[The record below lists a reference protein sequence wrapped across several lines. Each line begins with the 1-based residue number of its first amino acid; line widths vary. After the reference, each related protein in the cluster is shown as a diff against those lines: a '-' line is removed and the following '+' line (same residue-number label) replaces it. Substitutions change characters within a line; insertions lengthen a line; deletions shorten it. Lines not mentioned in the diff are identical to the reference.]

1 VTFSISKK
9 CSIENLKTLYI
20 CLECPVMKKSKKE
33 IIRDKLTFKYRFVVL
48 NEDTFEERFSF
59 KLNRLNAFVFGS
71 IFSVLL
77 IVLTILFIT
86 MTPLK
91 EYIQGYSSSELQKET
106 TNLSY
111 KVDSLNQALSVND
124 LYIENIQQVLKGEIK
139 RVTFDKDSVLRQ
151 LQIDEIDF
159 APSAVDSLFR
169 EEVEQMDRF
178 SVFQQAKKSSDIV
191 FSSPIKGEITQEYDD
206 QEKHFAVD
214 IAVDQDTPVKAV
226 ADGTII
232 FRGFTADTGYV
243 IVIEHPQG
251 FISVYKHNASIY
263 REQGELVKTGEVIA
277 SAGSTGAFST
287 STHLH
292 FELWSDGY
300 PVNPTNYINF
310 D

>member
-1 VTFSISKK
+1 LGL
-9 CSIENLKTLYI
+9 IENLKTLYI
-20 CLECPVMKKSKKE
+20 CLESLIMEKSRKE
-33 IIRDKLTFKYRFVVL
+33 IIKEKLTFKYRFVVL

-59 KLNRLNAFVFGS
+59 KLNRLNAFIFGG

-77 IVLTILFIT
+77 IILTILFIT
-86 MTPLK
+86 LTPLK

-106 TNLSY
+106 TDLVY

-151 LQIDEIDF
+151 FQIDEIDF
-159 APSAVDSLFR
+159 APTSVDSLFR

-178 SVFQQAKKSSDIV
+178 SVFQQAKKSTDIV
-191 FSSPIKGEITQEYDD
+191 FSTPIKGQITQQYDD

-226 ADGTII
+226 ADGTVI
-232 FRGFTADTGYV
+232 FKGFTADTGYV
-243 IVIEHPQG
+243 IVIEHGQG
-251 FISVYKHNASIY
+251 FTSIYKHNSSIY
-263 REQGELVKTGEVIA
+263 KEQGELVKSGEVVA
-277 SAGSTGAFST
+277 SAGSTGTFST
-287 STHLH
+287 GAHLH
-292 FELWSDGY
+292 FELWNDGY